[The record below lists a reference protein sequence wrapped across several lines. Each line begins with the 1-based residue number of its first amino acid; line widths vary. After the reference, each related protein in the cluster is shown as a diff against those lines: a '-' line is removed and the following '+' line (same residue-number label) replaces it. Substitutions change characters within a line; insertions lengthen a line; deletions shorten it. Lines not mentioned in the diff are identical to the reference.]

1 MKPVK
6 LTLSAFGSYAG
17 QVEIDFK
24 AVKNGIFLITGDTGA
39 GKTTVFDGITFALYG
54 TTSGGKRDGK
64 MMRSQYATPSDET
77 YVEYTFQYRE
87 EEYTIRRNPEYERE
101 KKRKGKDGNQL
112 TRESPSVEL
121 TLPDGTVFR
130 GRMNE
135 TNAKIQEI
143 IGLDRE
149 QFTQIAMIAQG
160 EFLKL
165 LHASTD
171 DRKKIFSNIFH
182 TSLYWRVEEELGRQ
196 TAGLRDELSSLNERV
211 TVLVETVGCGTDETL
226 YEEWSDLKS
235 RKDMALDQIL
245 PLLSQI
251 LEEQEKNL
259 GEVQRKLD
267 EKEEKVLEEN
277 GKLGRLEAANKS
289 LRERAAAEQRIGEL
303 KEEQIIQEERREV
316 LSAALR
322 AEKVWQQEEA
332 YKSSAARQKRLEE
345 RLKQLENE
353 LERSREVQ
361 IEAERLYGCRRL
373 QFARERIA
381 LEQRDLLKH
390 QNDFKEALD
399 ELAKRQ
405 ENARL
410 LQELFLKEQAGILAR
425 DHLVPGMPCPVCG
438 ALEHPNPAPLPV
450 HPVTEAQVKEAQRES
465 GQASKAAEGKSA
477 AAAGVKSRLELLL
490 QQFKSEFPEESES
503 VGEDSAE
510 VKKLFGL
517 SENER
522 RNWDKKCQQEI
533 KSLKQRAELAEN
545 QRKNGRAAL
554 IANQEQLDGHRNE
567 VGEMMGLY
575 ESALADSGFSGE
587 EEYRKA
593 YQRPEVCQDL
603 QKRIEDYQI
612 RWNRTVTEL
621 ETLQKHTEG
630 LELVDTSE
638 VKESLQREIKAR
650 QHLLEEKNRISSIC
664 SQNRKAEERLQ
675 REERQAGRLQKEFL
689 LADNLYRTAAGKLKG
704 KAGIDFETYVQRQ
717 YFQKILA
724 AANKRLLSMSNN
736 QMKLQCRSIGDSSL
750 KGSAGLDLNVYT
762 LATGKSRD
770 VKTLSG
776 GESFMAA
783 LAMALGL
790 SDVISASAG
799 SVSID
804 TMFIDE
810 GFGSLDDETRSRAI
824 QVLQE
829 LAGDSR
835 LIGIISHVPEMK
847 ENIDRQL
854 FVHKTANGSEIKW
867 KF

>member
-1 MKPVK
+1 MKPIK

-17 QVEIDFK
+17 RVEIDFK

-77 YVEYTFQYRE
+77 YVEYTFRYRE

-135 TNAKIQEI
+135 TNGKIQEI
-143 IGLDRE
+143 IGLDRD

-196 TAGLRDELSSLNERV
+196 TAGLREDLSSLNERV
-211 TVLVETVGCGTDETL
+211 TVLVETVGCSADEAL
-226 YEEWSDLKS
+226 YEDWSGLKS

-251 LEEQEKNL
+251 LEEQEKKL
-259 GEVQRKLD
+259 AEVQQKLD
-267 EKEEKVLEEN
+267 EREAKVLEVN

-289 LRERAAAEQRIGEL
+289 LRERADAQQRIGEL
-303 KEEQIIQEERREV
+303 KEEQNLQEERRKA
-316 LSAALR
+316 LAAALR
-322 AEKVWQQEEA
+322 AEKVWEQEEA
-332 YKSSAARQKRLEE
+332 YKGAATRQKRLEE
-345 RLKQLENE
+345 RSKQLEEE
-353 LERSREVQ
+353 LEHSREVQ
-361 IEAERLYGCRRL
+361 VEAEKLYGSRRL

-390 QNDFKEALD
+390 QQDFKEALD
-399 ELAKRQ
+399 ELSNRQ
-405 ENARL
+405 EDARQ

-425 DHLVPGMPCPVCG
+425 DHLVTGMPCPVCG
-438 ALEHPNPAPLPV
+438 ALEHPSPAPLPD

-465 GQASKAAEGKSA
+465 GQASKTAEEKSA

-490 QQFKSEFPEESES
+490 QQFKSDFPGESEEAGADS
-503 VGEDSAE
+503 VEAN
-510 VKKLFGL
+510 LLL
-517 SENER
+517 SENKR
-522 RNWDKKCQQEI
+522 RNWEKKCQQDI
-533 KSLKQRAELAEN
+533 QSLKERAQWAEN

-554 IANQEQLDGHRNE
+554 TANQEQLDGQRVE
-567 VGEMMGLY
+567 VQEMKGLY
-575 ESALADSGFSGE
+575 EAALTSSGFSGE

-593 YQRPEVCQDL
+593 YQSPEACRDL
-603 QKRIEDYQI
+603 QKQIEDYQT

-630 LELVDTSE
+630 LELVDTSK
-638 VKESLQREIKAR
+638 VKESLQIEIEAR
-650 QHLLEEKNRISSIC
+650 QYLLEEKNRISSIC

-675 REERQAGRLQKEFL
+675 KEMRQAGRLQKEFL